1 MNASPA
7 LLLYCCGLSRFLGGL
22 FAAAVLIIVA
32 FNLDVPVP
40 MFRGVEGLAF
50 GVALAVIPYC
60 LARAFD
66 ELASEVD
73 DMDLSD
79 DVIAVRV
86 VWAAGV
92 AESIRE
98 GARRNTKQSR

>member
-1 MNASPA
+1 MFERIAGFFA
-7 LLLYCCGLSRFLGGL
+7 LLLWVFSFLGGL
-22 FAAAVLIIVA
+22 FAAAVLVIVTFDLEVA
-32 FNLDVPVP
+32 VP
-40 MFRGVEGLAF
+40 MFRGVEGMAF

-73 DMDLSD
+73 DLDKSD

-86 VWAAGV
+86 V
-92 AESIRE
+92 
-98 GARRNTKQSR
+98 QD

>member
-1 MNASPA
+1 MFERIAGFVA
-7 LLLYCCGLSRFLGGL
+7 LLLWIVSFLGGL

-32 FNLDVPVP
+32 FDLEVPFAL
-40 MFRGVEGLAF
+40 FRGVEGMAL

-73 DMDLSD
+73 DMDMSD

-86 VWAAGV
+86 VSPQ
-92 AESIRE
+92 E
-98 GARRNTKQSR
+98 

>member
-1 MNASPA
+1 MFERIAGFIA
-7 LLLYCCGLSRFLGGL
+7 LLLWIVSFLGGL

-86 VWAAGV
+86 VGPQ
-92 AESIRE
+92 E
-98 GARRNTKQSR
+98 